1 MVLHQTEHTIRSR
14 NNILPKYAYSSSADT
29 STKAWRIWWKK
40 YGFSAAPAHTFGPAS
55 PNNLQMMN
63 RDALMDP
70 WASHTRHCSKCRR
83 VLRVSTWTARGGLV
97 VAWLGAALVARRSLL
112 LGGLLGLVGGTTS
125 WLSQRLGREL
135 EGSRRPSEVGDR
147 GLSVTLE

>member
-1 MVLHQTEHTIRSR
+1 VLHQTERTIRSQ

-29 STKAWRIWWKK
+29 STKAWRTWWSK

-55 PNNLQMMN
+55 PKNLKVLN
-63 RDALMDP
+63 RDDLMDP

-83 VLRVSTWTARGGLV
+83 VLRVSKWTERGGFV
-97 VAWLGAALVARRSLL
+97 VAWMGAALVRRSLL
-112 LGGLLGLVGGTTS
+112 LGCLVGLLGGTTS
-125 WLSQRLGREL
+125 WLSHRLGQEL